1 MSTDKSNNIYM
12 NIALEEAERGVE
24 TGEGGPFGAVI
35 VQYKGKGKD
44 KGKDKGKG
52 KGKGNEPTIVAR
64 SHNMVL
70 QTNDPTAHAEVT
82 CIRKACAKLGRFDLS
97 DCVIYS
103 TCEPCPMCFGA
114 IHWAKLPRCE
124 YASTAEDASLAGF
137 SDTFIYQAIRKE
149 PLDEVTSHQACQFQ
163 HTPTPNAN
171 AVFEKTYNLY

>member
-1 MSTDKSNNIYM
+1 MASNNYM
-12 NIALEEAERGVE
+12 NIALKEADQGVE

-35 VQYKGKGKD
+35 VQYKETEAGAEAGAKA
-44 KGKDKGKG
+44 
-52 KGKGNEPTIVAR
+52 TIVAR

-124 YASTAEDASLAGF
+124 YASTAEDASRAGF
-137 SDTFIYQAIRKE
+137 SDAFIYQAIRKE
-149 PLDEVTSHQACQFQ
+149 PLDKETEHQACQFQ

-171 AVFEKTYNLY
+171 SIFEKTYDMY